1 VRGVDFAVDDGEIV
15 GFLGPNGAG
24 KTTTLRMLTTLLK
37 PTAGR
42 ARIAGADLLRD
53 PVGVRRRIGYVAQA
67 IGASA
72 GGSDPNCR
80 VDEELQ
86 IQAQLYRLPPSEAAV
101 RTDLL
106 IRQLELTG
114 LERRLVK
121 TLSGGQRRRLDI
133 ALGLVHSPR
142 VVFLDEP
149 TTGLDPHSRSNLW
162 HHIRALRETMGTTIF
177 LSTHYLEEA
186 DSLCD
191 RILVI
196 DHGKIIATGSPEA
209 LKRRIS
215 GDVVTLSVTGDPKI
229 ASKVLAE
236 VPAVREITVDGQ
248 VLRLSVERGEEALP
262 GMLRALDGEAIT
274 MESVQLARPTLDDV
288 FLTLTGR
295 SLRDDSPVSN
305 DGTSAAAEAPA
316 TLDDRTSA
324 PADARTRAPAN
335 AWPPTPPDAWPPTPP
350 DAWEPTPPDAW
361 PPTSSDARPP
371 APADAGAPTPG
382 DVWPPTTADDRNRAA
397 ADVWPPTPTGAWA
410 PTPGDVWPPIPTDAW
425 EPTPPDGRPP
435 APGDEDPDTKPI
447 RAVPMHPGPAHTL
460 PAHTE
465 LAHTQPIY
473 TAQAYTGP
481 IYTDPINTEP
491 GGSAR
496 NGRRPIR

>member
-1 VRGVDFAVDDGEIV
+1 VRGVDFTVDHGEIV

-53 PVGVRRRIGYVAQA
+53 PVAVRRRIGYVAQA

-86 IQAQLYRLPPSEAAV
+86 IQAQLYRMPAGEAAARV
-101 RTDLL
+101 DLL
-106 IRQLELTG
+106 TRQLELTG
-114 LERRLVK
+114 LEQRLVK

-196 DHGKIIATGSPEA
+196 DHGRIIATGSPEA

-295 SLRDDSPVSN
+295 SLRDDSPGSGS
-305 DGTSAAAEAPA
+305 GTPAPA
-316 TLDDRTSA
+316 ESPTESWTSPPADDPAPAWASA
-324 PADARTRAPAN
+324 PADPGPPAPAGS
-335 AWPPTPPDAWPPTPP
+335 W
-350 DAWEPTPPDAW
+350 
-361 PPTSSDARPP
+361 PP
-371 APADAGAPTPG
+371 APADAG
-382 DVWPPTTADDRNRAA
+382 
-397 ADVWPPTPTGAWA
+397 
-410 PTPGDVWPPIPTDAW
+410 
-425 EPTPPDGRPP
+425 PP
-435 APGDEDPDTKPI
+435 APVPAPAPASAPAWTSAPADPWPPASAYPWPAATADPWPPASADPWSPVPADPWSRAPADADPDTEPI
-447 RAVPMHPGPAHTL
+447 RAVPEHPDRAG
-460 PAHTE
+460 TE
-465 LAHTQPIY
+465 PSGTGLAHTQPIH
-473 TAQAYTGP
+473 TGP
-481 IYTDPINTEP
+481 AYWRPGSTDP
-491 GGSAR
+491 GGSEHS
-496 NGRRPIR
+496 GRGPIR